1 MLKKEK
7 EKQTTIKKRGTSRY
21 VFFVLHIRVPLCF
34 TFFISIFIELGKG
47 EQTHYK
53 SQKRGIN
60 SFGSQ
65 LAPTSEKNKRIFNM
79 LTVSVMC
86 LDEFIAGKT

>member
-1 MLKKEK
+1 MLKK

-47 EQTHYK
+47 EQKNIKAK
-53 SQKRGIN
+53 SEASIHLGHSWLPLQKK
-60 SFGSQ
+60 
-65 LAPTSEKNKRIFNM
+65 TK
-79 LTVSVMC
+79 
-86 LDEFIAGKT
+86 EFLIC

>member
-7 EKQTTIKKRGTSRY
+7 EKQTTIEKRGTSRY

-34 TFFISIFIELGKG
+34 PFFISIFIELGKG

-53 SQKRGIN
+53 NQKRGIN
-60 SFGSQ
+60 SVGSQ
-65 LAPTSEKNKRIFNM
+65 LAPSSGKKQKNF
-79 LTVSVMC
+79 
-86 LDEFIAGKT
+86 